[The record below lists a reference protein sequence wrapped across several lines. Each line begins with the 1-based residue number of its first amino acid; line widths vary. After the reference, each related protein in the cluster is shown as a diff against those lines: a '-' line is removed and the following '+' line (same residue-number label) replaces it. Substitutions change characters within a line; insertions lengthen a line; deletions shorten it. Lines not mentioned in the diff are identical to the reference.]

1 MEIDVDK
8 WNPETFPT
16 SKTIGKARVIF
27 NRKMYIWMT
36 VIQTERGHLFARFP
50 SFKEA
55 DGKYSSYIGWPDK
68 EDMEKQ
74 IGNQVVKILKERYL
88 ND

>member
-16 SKTIGKARVIF
+16 GKTIGRARVVF
-27 NRKMYIWMT
+27 NGKMYVWVS
-36 VIQTERGHLFARFP
+36 VICTEKGHLFARFP

-55 DGKYSSYIGWPDK
+55 DNTYHSSIGWVDK
-68 EDMEKQ
+68 PEMEKQ
-74 IGNQVVKILKERYL
+74 IGSQVVKILKERYL

>member
-8 WNPETFPT
+8 WIEETFPT
-16 SKTIGKARVIF
+16 GKMIGRARVVF
-27 NRKMYIWMT
+27 NGKMFVWMN
-36 VIQTERGHLFARFP
+36 VCRTEKGHLFARFP

-55 DGKYSSYIGWPDK
+55 DNTYSSYIGWMDK
-68 EDMEKQ
+68 PELEKQ
-74 IGNQVVKILKERYL
+74 IGTQVVKILKERYL